1 MISPRKS
8 ELKERKLHY
17 DEVYKKRRLKEVKN
31 KFFKYNV
38 QINIDIPS
46 TNYFFKNPEDYLEKI
61 EDYYIYLPKGDIRE
75 YYKKIYKNF
84 RKMGGMCIKGKK
96 WLITNQIKDH
106 RMEKIVYLSKIN
118 RRIIKR
124 ELKEYFN
131 KEENEC

>member
-17 DEVYKKRRLKEVKN
+17 DEVYKKKRLQVVKN
-31 KFFKYNV
+31 RFFKYNFLT
-38 QINIDIPS
+38 NIDIPS
-46 TNYFFKNPEDYLEKI
+46 MNYFFKNPEDYLEKI
-61 EDYYIYLPKGDIRE
+61 EDYYIYLPKGNRRE

-96 WLITNQIKDH
+96 WLITNQIKEN
-106 RMEKIVYLSKIN
+106 RMEKIRYLSKIN

-124 ELKEYFN
+124 ELKEYLN
-131 KEENEC
+131 NEE